1 MEKIFQQKL
10 ATELG
15 VSAET
20 FEQAARQAKEKNTA
34 IVHVLIDMGVA
45 EAEKVL
51 QVFSKTYNIQ
61 YANLASMDIPDNIID
76 LIPKDLAQRSAI
88 IPIDRVGNHIIIAMA
103 NPQDLKLIDLIR
115 FKTGYSPEPVIAA
128 LSDLHAALER
138 YYKVRAFEITDFAN
152 ARSEVV
158 VGRKKELRAVIS
170 ESGSEDQAGPIIRLV
185 DQILLQCVAR
195 QASDIHIEPYETQL
209 RVRLR
214 VDGELVEI
222 ARPPVELTSALT
234 SRIKIMAGLDIAEKR
249 LPQDGGI
256 RVTISNK
263 PIDFR
268 VNCMPTIYGEKIVM
282 RLLDKSSLKVDMTK
296 LGFEKDDYERFR
308 EAIYR
313 PYGMVLVTGPTGSG
327 KTTTLYSA
335 LSELNKITE
344 NVVTAEDPVEFNL
357 DGINQV
363 QVNPQIGLDFAAALR
378 AFLRQDPDVIMVGE
392 IRDLQTGEIAIK
404 AALTGHLVLSTLHT
418 NSAADTVIRLQ
429 NMGLEP
435 FNLISAL
442 NAVVAQRLARKICDK
457 CRVPDEGIKKDHL
470 IQLGIHPNYV
480 DKIKTY
486 KGAGCQS
493 CNKSGY
499 RGRIAVHEVM
509 ILNDPLRDAI
519 MKRKTSIELRK
530 IAMSYGMRTL
540 RQNAINK
547 MIRGEID
554 FWEVVKNTASDTD
567 NTTDNVD
574 LAS

>member
-10 ATELG
+10 MQELG

-20 FEQAARQAKEKNTA
+20 FEQALRQAKEKNSVL
-34 IVHVLIDMGVA
+34 VHVLIEMGVGDP
-45 EAEKVL
+45 EKIL
-51 QVFSKTYNIQ
+51 QIFSKSYNIQ
-61 YANLASMDIPDNIID
+61 YANLASMDIPENIID
-76 LIPKDLAQRSAI
+76 LIPKDLAQRSVI
-88 IPIDRVGNHIIIAMA
+88 VPIDRVGNHIIIAMA
-103 NPQDLKLIDLIR
+103 NPHDLKLIDLIR
-115 FKTGYSPEPVIAA
+115 FKTGYSPKPVIAA
-128 LSDLHAALER
+128 LPDLNAALER
-138 YYKVRAFEITDFAN
+138 YYKVKAFDITDFSA
-152 ARSEVV
+152 SKGEVV
-158 VGRKKELRAVIS
+158 TRRKEARAVIS
-170 ESGSEDQAGPIIRLV
+170 ETSETDQSTPIIRLV

-195 QASDIHIEPYETQL
+195 QASDIHIEPYENQL

-214 VDGELVEI
+214 VDGELIEI
-222 ARPPVELTSALT
+222 ARPPVEFTSALT

-256 RVTISNK
+256 RVTIANK

-268 VNCMPTIYGEKIVM
+268 VNSLPTIHGEKIVM
-282 RLLDKSSLKVDMTK
+282 RLLDKSSLRVDLTK

-335 LSELNKITE
+335 LAELNKITD

-357 DGINQV
+357 EGINQV
-363 QVNPQIGLDFAAALR
+363 QINAQIEFDFATALR

-418 NSAADTVIRLQ
+418 NSAADTIIRLQ

-442 NAVVAQRLARKICDK
+442 NAIVAQRLTRKICDK
-457 CRVPDEGIKKDHL
+457 CRVPDETIKRDHL
-470 IQLGIHPNYV
+470 IQLGIHPNFV
-480 DKIKTY
+480 DKIKTFR
-486 KGAGCQS
+486 GSGCS
-493 CNKSGY
+493 NCNKSGY

-509 ILNDPLRDAI
+509 VLNDPIRDAI
-519 MKRKTSIELRK
+519 MKRKTSVDLKK
-530 IAMSYGMRTL
+530 IAMQHGMRTL

-547 MIRGEID
+547 MVRGEID

-567 NTTDNVD
+567 NVVGQMDQ
-574 LAS
+574 AS

>member
-1 MEKIFQQKL
+1 MQ
-10 ATELG
+10 ELN

-20 FEQAARQAKEKNTA
+20 FEQAARQAKEKNS
-34 IVHVLIDMGVA
+34 ILVHVLIEMGVA
-45 EAEKVL
+45 EQEKLL
-51 QVFSKTYNIQ
+51 QIYSKSYNVQ

-76 LIPKDLAQRSAI
+76 LIPKDLAQRSVI
-88 IPIDRVGNHIIIAMA
+88 VPIDRVGNHIIIAMA
-103 NPQDLKLIDLIR
+103 NPHDLKLIDLIR
-115 FKTGYSPEPVIAA
+115 FKTGYSPKPVIAA
-128 LSDLHAALER
+128 LSDLHAALGR
-138 YYKVRAFEITDFAN
+138 YYKVKSFDITDFSGK
-152 ARSEVV
+152 SEVAS
-158 VGRKKELRAVIS
+158 RRREARAVIS
-170 ESGSEDQAGPIIRLV
+170 ESASEGDQATPIIRLV

-195 QASDIHIEPYETQL
+195 QASDIHIEPYENQL

-214 VDGELVEI
+214 VDGELIEI
-222 ARPPVELTSALT
+222 ARPPLEFTGALT

-256 RVTISNK
+256 RVTIANK

-268 VNCMPTIYGEKIVM
+268 VNSLPTVHGEKIVM
-282 RLLDKSSLKVDMTK
+282 RLLDKSSLRVDLTK
-296 LGFEKDDYERFR
+296 LGFEKDDYEKFR

-335 LSELNKITE
+335 LAELNKITD

-357 DGINQV
+357 EGINQV
-363 QVNPQIGLDFAAALR
+363 QVNAQIEFDFAMALR

-418 NSAADTVIRLQ
+418 NSAADTIIRLQ

-442 NAVVAQRLARKICDK
+442 NAIVAQRLTRKICDK
-457 CRVPDEGIKKDHL
+457 CRVPDESIKKEHL
-470 IQLGIHPNYV
+470 IQLGIHANFV
-480 DKIKTY
+480 DKIKTF
-486 KGAGCQS
+486 KGAGCPN

-509 ILNDPLRDAI
+509 VLNDAIRDAI
-519 MKRKTSIELRK
+519 MKRKTSVDLKK
-530 IAMSYGMRTL
+530 IAMQHGMRSL

-554 FWEVVKNTASDTD
+554 FWEVVKNTASDSD
-567 NTTDNVD
+567 NATASQMDN
-574 LAS
+574 AS